1 MSEQDSTLVR
11 TIVIVIG
18 GLFVFMIVI
27 MVAAKMIVGDRNDPS
42 ADPTVQAKIEKQI
55 EPVGKIEITGVAQA
69 PAAAGAKID
78 GQQIYQA
85 SCFACHGTGAA
96 GAPKSGDKGAWKA
109 RIAQGNK
116 TLYDHAIKG
125 YQGKAGMM
133 PPKGGS
139 TQSDEAVK
147 AAVDFMVAQ
156 SK

>member
-11 TIVIVIG
+11 TIVVVIG

-27 MVAAKMIVGDRNDPS
+27 MVAAKMIVGDRNNPS
-42 ADPTVQAKIEKQI
+42 TDATVQARVEKQI
-55 EPVGKIEITGVAQA
+55 EPVGKVELAGAAA
-69 PAAAGAKID
+69 PAVAGAKVD

-96 GAPKSGDKGAWKA
+96 GAPKAGDKGAWAA
-109 RIAQGNK
+109 RIAQGSK

-147 AAVDFMVAQ
+147 AAVDYLVSQ
-156 SK
+156 GK